1 MADDEDKQNEMLD
14 DITEKIANSA
24 SMVPPPPFHPH
35 QRCLCST
42 TSRKNEVIVHK

>member
-24 SMVPPPPFHPH
+24 SMVPPPSSP
-35 QRCLCST
+35 
-42 TSRKNEVIVHK
+42 TSGARAHHCRKSEVIFLHK